1 MCPADLRVRDLFSA
15 THSSMNSRLL
25 IFTRYPAA
33 GKTKTRL
40 IPALGAD
47 GAARLQKRLTERMIG
62 QARLL
67 EQRLG
72 TRTTVHY
79 LGGSEEEM
87 TGWLGQMNYVEQAKG
102 DLGLKMRTAFDEAFA
117 AGAGLAVLVGTDIPE
132 LDVDILTQ
140 AFTSLAR
147 QDAVIGPSRDGGYY
161 LIGLTAQAAPQLLDR
176 LFHEMVWS
184 TGEVFAVTMRRLAQT
199 GRTISILPALADIDR
214 PEDLALAEAWGLL

>member
-1 MCPADLRVRDLFSA
+1 MVQPSTC
-15 THSSMNSRLL
+15 RLL

-47 GAARLQKRLTERMIG
+47 GAARLQKRLTEKTIA

-72 TRTTVHY
+72 TSTTVYY

-87 TGWLGQMNYVEQAKG
+87 TGWLGQVNCVEQAAG
-102 DLGLKMRTAFDEAFA
+102 DLGIKMRTAFDEAFA
-117 AGAGLAVLVGTDIPE
+117 AGADRAVLIGTDIPG
-132 LDVDILTQ
+132 LDVDILSQ

-161 LIGLTAQAAPQLLDR
+161 LIGLTAQAAPQLLDP
-176 LFHEMVWS
+176 LFQEMVWS
-184 TGEVFAVTMRRLAQT
+184 TGEVLAVTMRRLAKT
-199 GRTISILPALADIDR
+199 GRTISLLPALADIDR
-214 PEDLALAEAWGLL
+214 PEDLALAETWGLL